1 MLRMHLGG
9 VFMSLKSVKATK
21 LKESEMNKI
30 QLYVDCL
37 KEKMKANEPITEAD
51 KAELLSDIGN
61 SLDIIMSYQ
70 D

>member
-1 MLRMHLGG
+1 
-9 VFMSLKSVKATK
+9 MSLKSVKATK
-21 LKESEMNKI
+21 LKESEMSKI

-51 KAELLSDIGN
+51 KAELLSDIGT

>member
-1 MLRMHLGG
+1 
-9 VFMSLKSVKATK
+9 MSLKSVKATK